1 MDQLVALGSRGM
13 GVIYLGHFTT
23 PFSLKDDPNQSQGV
37 VRSSGFYLN
46 ETGTTGTLQQV
57 DLVI

>member
-13 GVIYLGHFTT
+13 GAIYLGHFTT
-23 PFSLKDDPNQSQGV
+23 PFSLKDDPSQSQGV